1 MKKYFFKGV
10 VSHRRV
16 KSKKHGF
23 DYPYRSIFLE
33 NIYDF
38 QKDKVDHIKSTFFNF
53 SFLKNDDSKKILNNI
68 LKYIEEQNISK
79 ENLKINLL
87 KTPDFYFLKTFN
99 PVCFW
104 FLKKNENDLMMVAE
118 VTNTFYERQI
128 YYVHDSLNIL
138 DGKKWIP
145 IQKKMYV
152 SPFADKQGLYQF
164 KISGDPLNIKIN
176 EYDPNGELE
185 ILSNLSGQRINFS
198 WQNKLLIFFSIF
210 INSSLVLARIHLQAL
225 FLWMK
230 KVKVFAHNGKGYV
243 E

>member
-1 MKKYFFKGV
+1 MKKFFFKGV
-10 VSHRRV
+10 VSHKRV
-16 KSKKHGF
+16 KQKKHGF

-38 QKDKVDHIKSTFFNF
+38 QEKKVNHIKSSLFNF
-53 SFLKNDDSKKILNNI
+53 SFLKNDHSKEIFNAFHEFIKENNI
-68 LKYIEEQNISK
+68 SI

-87 KTPDFYFLKTFN
+87 KTPDFSFLKTFN

-104 FLKKNENDLMMVAE
+104 FLKKNEHSLMMVAE
-118 VTNTFYERQI
+118 VTNTFHEKQI

-164 KISGDPLNIKIN
+164 KISAEPLDIKIN
-176 EYDPNGELE
+176 EFDPNGELE
-185 ILSNLSGQRINFS
+185 ILSHLSGQKINFS
-198 WQNKLLIFFSIF
+198 WQNKLLIYFSIF

-225 FLWMK
+225 FLWLK

-243 E
+243 D

>member
-38 QKDKVDHIKSTFFNF
+38 QENKINHIKSTLFNF
-53 SFLKNDDSKKILNNI
+53 SFLKNDYSKEILNNI
-68 LKYIEEQNISK
+68 LKYIKKNNVSK
-79 ENLKINLL
+79 KNLKINLL

-104 FLKKNENDLMMVAE
+104 FLKKNGNDLMMVAE

-138 DGKKWIP
+138 DEKKWIP

-164 KISGDPLNIKIN
+164 KISSDPLNIKIN
-176 EYDPNGELE
+176 EYDPNGKLE
-185 ILSNLSGQRINFS
+185 ILSNLSGQKINFS

-225 FLWMK
+225 FLWLK

-243 E
+243 D

>member
-38 QKDKVDHIKSTFFNF
+38 KENKINHIKSTFFNF
-53 SFLKNDDSKKILNNI
+53 SFLKNDDSKEILNNI
-68 LKYIEEQNISK
+68 LKYIKENNISNK
-79 ENLKINLL
+79 NLRVNLL
-87 KTPDFYFLKTFN
+87 KTPDFYFLKTYN

-104 FLKKNENDLMMVAE
+104 FLKKNGNDLMMVAE

-138 DGKKWIP
+138 DEKKWIP

-164 KISGDPLNIKIN
+164 KISSDPLNIKIN
-176 EYDPNGELE
+176 EYDPNGKLE
-185 ILSNLSGQRINFS
+185 ILSNLSGQKINFS

-225 FLWMK
+225 FLWLK

-243 E
+243 D

>member
-38 QKDKVDHIKSTFFNF
+38 KENKINHIKSTFFNF
-53 SFLKNDDSKKILNNI
+53 SFLKNDDSKEILNNI
-68 LKYIEEQNISK
+68 LKYIKENNISNK
-79 ENLKINLL
+79 NLRVNLL

-104 FLKKNENDLMMVAE
+104 FLKKNGNDLMMVAE

-138 DGKKWIP
+138 DEKKWIP

-164 KISGDPLNIKIN
+164 KISSDPLNIKIN
-176 EYDPNGELE
+176 EYDPNGKLE
-185 ILSNLSGQRINFS
+185 ILSNLSGQKINFS

-225 FLWMK
+225 ILCL
-230 KVKVFAHNGKGYV
+230 NGKGYV
-243 E
+243 D

>member
-1 MKKYFFKGV
+1 MNKYFFKGV

-38 QKDKVDHIKSTFFNF
+38 QEKKVNHIKSSLFNF
-53 SFLKNDDSKKILNNI
+53 SFLKNDHSKEIFNAFHEFIKENNI
-68 LKYIEEQNISK
+68 SI

-87 KTPDFYFLKTFN
+87 KTPDFSFLKTFN

-104 FLKKNENDLMMVAE
+104 FLKKNEHSLMMVAE
-118 VTNTFYERQI
+118 VTNTFHEKQI

-164 KISGDPLNIKIN
+164 KISAEPLDIKIN
-176 EYDPNGELE
+176 EFDPNGELE
-185 ILSNLSGQRINFS
+185 ILSNLSGQKIDFS
-198 WQNKLLIFFSIF
+198 WQNKLLIYFSIF
-210 INSSLVLARIHLQAL
+210 INSSLVLVRIHLQAL
-225 FLWMK
+225 FLWLK

-243 E
+243 D

>member
-1 MKKYFFKGV
+1 MKRYFFKGI

-16 KSKKHGF
+16 KSKKHSF
-23 DYPYRSIFLE
+23 NYPYRSIFLE

-38 QKDKVDHIKSTFFNF
+38 HEKRINQIKSSFFDF
-53 SFLKNDDSKKILNNI
+53 SFLKNEDSKKILNNI
-68 LKYIEEQNISK
+68 HKFIRENNITND
-79 ENLKINLL
+79 NLKVNLL
-87 KTPDFYFLKTFN
+87 KTPDFSFLKTFN

-104 FLKKNENDLMMVAE
+104 FLTKNDNNLMMVAE
-118 VTNTFYERQI
+118 VTNTFYEKQI
-128 YYVHDSLNIL
+128 YFVHDSLNIL

-164 KISGDPLNIKIN
+164 KISGEPLDIKIN
-176 EYDPNGELE
+176 EFDPNGELE
-185 ILSNLSGQRINFS
+185 ILSNLSGQKIDFS
-198 WQNKLLIFFSIF
+198 LRNKLLIFFSIF

-225 FLWMK
+225 FLWLK

-243 E
+243 D

>member
-16 KSKKHGF
+16 KSKKHSF

-38 QKDKVDHIKSTFFNF
+38 QENKINHIKSSLFNF
-53 SFLKNDDSKKILNNI
+53 SFLKNDYSKEILNNI
-68 LKYIEEQNISK
+68 LKYIKKNNVSK
-79 ENLKINLL
+79 KNLKINLL

-104 FLKKNENDLMMVAE
+104 FLKKNGNDLMMVAE

-138 DGKKWIP
+138 DEKKWIP

-164 KISGDPLNIKIN
+164 KISSDPLNIKIN
-176 EYDPNGELE
+176 EYDPNGKLE
-185 ILSNLSGQRINFS
+185 ILSNLSGQKINFS
-198 WQNKLLIFFSIF
+198 WQNKFLIFFSIF

-225 FLWMK
+225 FLWLK

-243 E
+243 D

>member
-1 MKKYFFKGV
+1 MKRYFFKGI

-16 KSKKHGF
+16 KSKKHSF
-23 DYPYRSIFLE
+23 NYPYRSIFLE

-38 QKDKVDHIKSTFFNF
+38 HEKRINQIKSSFFDF
-53 SFLKNDDSKKILNNI
+53 SFLKNEDSKKILNNI
-68 LKYIEEQNISK
+68 HKFIRENNITND
-79 ENLKINLL
+79 NLKVNLL
-87 KTPDFYFLKTFN
+87 KTPDFSFLKTFN

-104 FLKKNENDLMMVAE
+104 FLTKNDNNLMMVAE
-118 VTNTFYERQI
+118 VTNTFYEKQI
-128 YYVHDSLNIL
+128 YFVHDSLNIL

-164 KISGDPLNIKIN
+164 KISGEPLDIKIN
-176 EYDPNGELE
+176 EFDPNGELE
-185 ILSNLSGQRINFS
+185 ILSNLSGQKIDFS
-198 WQNKLLIFFSIF
+198 WRNKLLIFFSIF

-225 FLWMK
+225 FLWLK

-243 E
+243 D

>member
-33 NIYDF
+33 NIYNF
-38 QKDKVDHIKSTFFNF
+38 QENKINHIKSTFFNF
-53 SFLKNDDSKKILNNI
+53 SFLKNNHSKEILNNI
-68 LKYIEEQNISK
+68 LKYIKENNISN

-104 FLKKNENDLMMVAE
+104 FLKKNGNDLMMVAE

-138 DGKKWIP
+138 DEKKWIP

-164 KISGDPLNIKIN
+164 KISSDPLNIKIN

-185 ILSNLSGQRINFS
+185 ILSNLSGQKINFS

-225 FLWMK
+225 FLWLK

-243 E
+243 D

>member
-1 MKKYFFKGV
+1 MKRYFFKGI

-23 DYPYRSIFLE
+23 NYPYRSIFLE

-38 QKDKVDHIKSTFFNF
+38 HEKRINQIKSSFFDF
-53 SFLKNDDSKKILNNI
+53 SFLKNEDSKKILNNI
-68 LKYIEEQNISK
+68 HKFIRENNITND
-79 ENLKINLL
+79 NLKVNLL
-87 KTPDFYFLKTFN
+87 KTPDFSFLKTFN

-104 FLKKNENDLMMVAE
+104 FLTKNDNNLMMVAE
-118 VTNTFYERQI
+118 VTNTFYEKQI

-164 KISGDPLNIKIN
+164 KISGEPLDIKIN
-176 EYDPNGELE
+176 EFDPNGELE
-185 ILSNLSGQRINFS
+185 ILSNLSGQKIDFS
-198 WQNKLLIFFSIF
+198 WRNKLLIFFSIF

-225 FLWMK
+225 FLWLK
-230 KVKVFAHNGKGYV
+230 KVKVFSHNGKGYV
-243 E
+243 D

>member
-38 QKDKVDHIKSTFFNF
+38 QEDKINYIKSTFFNF
-53 SFLKNDDSKKILNNI
+53 SYLKSDDSKKILNNI

-164 KISGDPLNIKIN
+164 KISSDPLNIKIN

-185 ILSNLSGQRINFS
+185 ILSNLSGQKINFS

-225 FLWMK
+225 FLWIK

-243 E
+243 D

>member
-38 QKDKVDHIKSTFFNF
+38 QEDKINYIKSTFFNF
-53 SFLKNDDSKKILNNI
+53 SFLKSDDSKKILNNI
-68 LKYIEEQNISK
+68 LKYIKENNISNK
-79 ENLKINLL
+79 NLRVNLL

-104 FLKKNENDLMMVAE
+104 FFKKNGNDLMMVAE

-138 DGKKWIP
+138 DEKKWIP

-164 KISGDPLNIKIN
+164 KISSDPLNIKIN
-176 EYDPNGELE
+176 EYDPNGKLE
-185 ILSNLSGQRINFS
+185 ILSNLSGQKINFS

-225 FLWMK
+225 FLWLK

-243 E
+243 D

>member
-38 QKDKVDHIKSTFFNF
+38 QEDKINYIKSTFFNF

-87 KTPDFYFLKTFN
+87 KTPDFHFLKTFN

-118 VTNTFYERQI
+118 VTNTFHERQI

-164 KISGDPLNIKIN
+164 KISSDPLNIKIN

-185 ILSNLSGQRINFS
+185 ILSNLSGQKINFS

-225 FLWMK
+225 FLWIK

-243 E
+243 D

>member
-38 QKDKVDHIKSTFFNF
+38 QENKINHIKSTLFNF
-53 SFLKNDDSKKILNNI
+53 SFLKNDYSKEILNNI
-68 LKYIEEQNISK
+68 LKYIKKNNVSK
-79 ENLKINLL
+79 KNLKINLL
-87 KTPDFYFLKTFN
+87 KTPDFHFLKTFN

-104 FLKKNENDLMMVAE
+104 FLKKNGNDLMMVAE

-138 DGKKWIP
+138 DEKKWIP

-164 KISGDPLNIKIN
+164 KISSDRLNIKIN

-185 ILSNLSGQRINFS
+185 ILSNLSGQKINFS

-225 FLWMK
+225 YLWLK

-243 E
+243 D

>member
-38 QKDKVDHIKSTFFNF
+38 QEDKINYIKSTFFNF
-53 SFLKNDDSKKILNNI
+53 SFLKSDDSKKILNNI

-104 FLKKNENDLMMVAE
+104 FLKKNGNDLMMVAE

-138 DGKKWIP
+138 DEKKWIP

-164 KISGDPLNIKIN
+164 KISSDPLNIKIN

-185 ILSNLSGQRINFS
+185 ILSNLSGQKINFS

-225 FLWMK
+225 FLWIK

-243 E
+243 D

>member
-38 QKDKVDHIKSTFFNF
+38 QEDKINDIKSTFFNF
-53 SFLKNDDSKKILNNI
+53 SFLKNDNSKKILNNI
-68 LKYIEEQNISK
+68 LKYIKENKISK

-185 ILSNLSGQRINFS
+185 IFSNLSGQRINFS

-230 KVKVFAHNGKGYV
+230 KVKVFAHNGNGYV
-243 E
+243 D

>member
-16 KSKKHGF
+16 KSKKHSF

-38 QKDKVDHIKSTFFNF
+38 QENKINHIKSTLFNF
-53 SFLKNDDSKKILNNI
+53 SFLKNDYSKEILNNI
-68 LKYIEEQNISK
+68 LKFIKKNNISN
-79 ENLKINLL
+79 ESLKINLL

-104 FLKKNENDLMMVAE
+104 FLKKNGNDLMMVAE

-138 DGKKWIP
+138 DEKKWIP

-164 KISGDPLNIKIN
+164 KISSDPLNIKIN
-176 EYDPNGELE
+176 EYDPNGKLE
-185 ILSNLSGQRINFS
+185 ILSNLSGQKINFS

-225 FLWMK
+225 FLWLK

-243 E
+243 D

>member
-23 DYPYRSIFLE
+23 DYPYRSIFLD

-38 QKDKVDHIKSTFFNF
+38 HEDKVDHIESNFFDF

-68 LKYIEEQNISK
+68 LKYIKENNISK
-79 ENLKINLL
+79 KNLKINLL
-87 KTPDFYFLKTFN
+87 KTPDFHFLKTFN

-118 VTNTFYERQI
+118 VTNTFHERQI

-243 E
+243 D

>member
-38 QKDKVDHIKSTFFNF
+38 QENKINHIKSTFFNF
-53 SFLKNDDSKKILNNI
+53 SFLKNNHSKEILNNI
-68 LKYIEEQNISK
+68 LKYIKENNISN

-104 FLKKNENDLMMVAE
+104 FLKKNGNDLMMVAE

-138 DGKKWIP
+138 DEKKWIP

-164 KISGDPLNIKIN
+164 KISSDPLNIKIN
-176 EYDPNGELE
+176 EYDPNGKLE
-185 ILSNLSGQRINFS
+185 ILSNLSGQKINFS

-225 FLWMK
+225 FLWLK

-243 E
+243 D

>member
-38 QKDKVDHIKSTFFNF
+38 QENKINHIKSTLFNF
-53 SFLKNDDSKKILNNI
+53 SFLKNDYSKEILNNI
-68 LKYIEEQNISK
+68 LKYIKKNNISN
-79 ENLKINLL
+79 ESLKINLL

-104 FLKKNENDLMMVAE
+104 FLKKNGNDLMMVAE

-138 DGKKWIP
+138 DEKKWIP

-164 KISGDPLNIKIN
+164 KISSDPLNIKIN
-176 EYDPNGELE
+176 EYDPNGKLE
-185 ILSNLSGQRINFS
+185 ILSNLSGQKIKFS

-225 FLWMK
+225 FLWLK

-243 E
+243 D

>member
-33 NIYDF
+33 NIYNF
-38 QKDKVDHIKSTFFNF
+38 QENKINHIKSTFFNF
-53 SFLKNDDSKKILNNI
+53 SFLKNDDSKEILNNI
-68 LKYIEEQNISK
+68 LKYIKENNISK
-79 ENLKINLL
+79 KNLKINLL
-87 KTPDFYFLKTFN
+87 KTPDFHFLKTFN

-104 FLKKNENDLMMVAE
+104 FLKKNGNDLMMVAE

-138 DGKKWIP
+138 DEKKWIP

-164 KISGDPLNIKIN
+164 KISSDPLNIKIN
-176 EYDPNGELE
+176 EYDPNGKLE
-185 ILSNLSGQRINFS
+185 ILSNLSGQKINFS

-225 FLWMK
+225 FLWLK

-243 E
+243 D

>member
-23 DYPYRSIFLE
+23 DYPYRSIFLD

-38 QKDKVDHIKSTFFNF
+38 HEDKVDHIESNFFDF

-118 VTNTFYERQI
+118 VTNTFHEKQI

-164 KISGDPLNIKIN
+164 KISSDPLNIKIN

>member
-38 QKDKVDHIKSTFFNF
+38 QEDKINYIKSTFFNF
-53 SFLKNDDSKKILNNI
+53 SFLKNDDSKKILNKI
-68 LKYIEEQNISK
+68 FKYVKENNISK

-118 VTNTFYERQI
+118 VTNTFYEKQI

-185 ILSNLSGQRINFS
+185 ILSNLFGQKINFS

-243 E
+243 D

>member
-23 DYPYRSIFLE
+23 NYPYRSIFLE

-38 QKDKVDHIKSTFFNF
+38 HEKRINQINSSFFDF
-53 SFLKNDDSKKILNNI
+53 SFLKNEDSKKILNCIHKFIRENNI
-68 LKYIEEQNISK
+68 KN
-79 ENLKINLL
+79 ENLKVDLL
-87 KTPDFYFLKTFN
+87 KTPDFSFLKTFN

-104 FLKKNENDLMMVAE
+104 FLKKNEHNLMMVAE
-118 VTNTFYERQI
+118 VTNTFHEKQI

-152 SPFADKQGLYQF
+152 SPFADRQGLYQF
-164 KISGDPLNIKIN
+164 KISSEPFNIKIN
-176 EYDPNGELE
+176 EFDPNGELE
-185 ILSNLSGQRINFS
+185 ILSNLSGQKINFS
-198 WQNKLLIFFSIF
+198 WRNKPLIYFSIF

-225 FLWMK
+225 FLWLK

-243 E
+243 D

>member
-38 QKDKVDHIKSTFFNF
+38 KENKINHIKSTFFNF
-53 SFLKNDDSKKILNNI
+53 SFLKNDDSKEILNNI
-68 LKYIEEQNISK
+68 LKYIKENNISK
-79 ENLKINLL
+79 KNLKINLL
-87 KTPDFYFLKTFN
+87 KTPDFHFLKTFN

-104 FLKKNENDLMMVAE
+104 FLKKNGNDLMMVAE

-138 DGKKWIP
+138 DEKKWIP

-164 KISGDPLNIKIN
+164 KISSDPLNIKIN
-176 EYDPNGELE
+176 EYDPNGKLE
-185 ILSNLSGQRINFS
+185 ILSNLSGQKINFS

-225 FLWMK
+225 FLWLK

-243 E
+243 D

>member
-38 QKDKVDHIKSTFFNF
+38 KENKINHIKSTFFNF
-53 SFLKNDDSKKILNNI
+53 SFLKNDDSKEILNNI
-68 LKYIEEQNISK
+68 LKYIKENNISNK
-79 ENLKINLL
+79 NLRVNLL

-104 FLKKNENDLMMVAE
+104 FLKKNGNDLMMVAE

-138 DGKKWIP
+138 DEKKWIP

-185 ILSNLSGQRINFS
+185 ILSNLSGQKINFS

-225 FLWMK
+225 FLWLK

-243 E
+243 D

>member
-33 NIYDF
+33 NIYNF
-38 QKDKVDHIKSTFFNF
+38 QENKINHIKSTFFNF
-53 SFLKNDDSKKILNNI
+53 SFLKNNHSKEILNNI
-68 LKYIEEQNISK
+68 LKYIKENNISN

-104 FLKKNENDLMMVAE
+104 FLKKNGNDLMMVAE

-138 DGKKWIP
+138 DEKKWIP

-164 KISGDPLNIKIN
+164 KISSDPLNIKIN
-176 EYDPNGELE
+176 EYDPNGKLE
-185 ILSNLSGQRINFS
+185 ILSNLSGQKINFS

-225 FLWMK
+225 FLWLK

-243 E
+243 D

>member
-38 QKDKVDHIKSTFFNF
+38 QENKINHIKSTLFNF
-53 SFLKNDDSKKILNNI
+53 SFLKNDYSKEILNNI
-68 LKYIEEQNISK
+68 LKYIKKNNISN
-79 ENLKINLL
+79 ESLKINLL

-104 FLKKNENDLMMVAE
+104 FLKKNGNDLMMVAE

-138 DGKKWIP
+138 DEKKWIP

-164 KISGDPLNIKIN
+164 KISSDPLNIKIN
-176 EYDPNGELE
+176 EYDPNGKLE
-185 ILSNLSGQRINFS
+185 ILSNLSGQKINFS
-198 WQNKLLIFFSIF
+198 WQNKFLIFFSIF

-225 FLWMK
+225 FLWLK

-243 E
+243 D

>member
-16 KSKKHGF
+16 KSKKHSF

-33 NIYDF
+33 NIYNF
-38 QKDKVDHIKSTFFNF
+38 QENKINHIKSTFFNF
-53 SFLKNDDSKKILNNI
+53 SFLKNDDSKEILNNI
-68 LKYIEEQNISK
+68 LKYIKKNNVSK
-79 ENLKINLL
+79 KNLKINLL

-104 FLKKNENDLMMVAE
+104 FLKKNGNDLMMVAE

-138 DGKKWIP
+138 DEKKWIP

-164 KISGDPLNIKIN
+164 KISSDPLNIKIN
-176 EYDPNGELE
+176 EYDPNGKLE
-185 ILSNLSGQRINFS
+185 ILSNLSGQKINFS

-225 FLWMK
+225 FLWLK

-243 E
+243 D

>member
-16 KSKKHGF
+16 KTKKHGF

-38 QKDKVDHIKSTFFNF
+38 QEDKINHIKSTFFNF

-68 LKYIEEQNISK
+68 LKYIKENNISK
-79 ENLKINLL
+79 KNLKINLL
-87 KTPDFYFLKTFN
+87 KTPDFHFLKTFN

-185 ILSNLSGQRINFS
+185 ILSCLSGQRINFS

-243 E
+243 D

>member
-38 QKDKVDHIKSTFFNF
+38 QEDKVDHIESTFFNF

-68 LKYIEEQNISK
+68 LKYIKEQNISK
-79 ENLKINLL
+79 ENLKIDLL

-104 FLKKNENDLMMVAE
+104 FLKKNEDDLMMVAE

-128 YYVHDSLNIL
+128 YYVDDSLNIL

-164 KISGDPLNIKIN
+164 KISSDPLNIKIN

-185 ILSNLSGQRINFS
+185 ILSNLTGQRINFS

-243 E
+243 D

>member
-38 QKDKVDHIKSTFFNF
+38 KENKINHIKSTFFNF
-53 SFLKNDDSKKILNNI
+53 SFLKNDDSKEILNNI
-68 LKYIEEQNISK
+68 LKYIKKNNVSK
-79 ENLKINLL
+79 KNLKINLL

-104 FLKKNENDLMMVAE
+104 FLKKNGNDLMMVAE

-138 DGKKWIP
+138 DEKKWIP

-164 KISGDPLNIKIN
+164 KISSDPLNIKIN
-176 EYDPNGELE
+176 EYDPNGKLE
-185 ILSNLSGQRINFS
+185 ILSNLSGQKINFS

-225 FLWMK
+225 FLWLK

-243 E
+243 D

>member
-38 QKDKVDHIKSTFFNF
+38 QENKINHIKSTLFNF
-53 SFLKNDDSKKILNNI
+53 SFLKNDDSKEILNNI
-68 LKYIEEQNISK
+68 LKYIKENNISNK
-79 ENLKINLL
+79 NLRVNLL

-104 FLKKNENDLMMVAE
+104 FLKKNGNDLMMVAE

-138 DGKKWIP
+138 DEKKWIP

-164 KISGDPLNIKIN
+164 KISSDPLNIKIN
-176 EYDPNGELE
+176 EYDPNGKLE
-185 ILSNLSGQRINFS
+185 ILSNLSGQKINFS

-225 FLWMK
+225 FLWLK

-243 E
+243 D

>member
-38 QKDKVDHIKSTFFNF
+38 KENKINHIKSTFFNF
-53 SFLKNDDSKKILNNI
+53 SFLKNDDSKEILNNI
-68 LKYIEEQNISK
+68 LKYIKENNISNK
-79 ENLKINLL
+79 NLRVNLL

-118 VTNTFYERQI
+118 VTNTFHERQI

-138 DGKKWIP
+138 DEKKWIP

-164 KISGDPLNIKIN
+164 KISSDPLNIKIN
-176 EYDPNGELE
+176 EYDPNGKLE
-185 ILSNLSGQRINFS
+185 ILSNLSGQKINFS

-225 FLWMK
+225 FLWLK

-243 E
+243 D

>member
-38 QKDKVDHIKSTFFNF
+38 QKNKVDHIESTFFNF

-68 LKYIEEQNISK
+68 LKYVKEQNISK

-118 VTNTFYERQI
+118 VTNTFRERQI

-138 DGKKWIP
+138 DGRKWIP

-164 KISGDPLNIKIN
+164 KISSDPLNIKIN

-243 E
+243 D

>member
-1 MKKYFFKGV
+1 MKRYFFKGI

-16 KSKKHGF
+16 KSKKHSF
-23 DYPYRSIFLE
+23 NYSYRSIFLE

-38 QKDKVDHIKSTFFNF
+38 HEKRINQIKSSFFDF
-53 SFLKNDDSKKILNNI
+53 SFLKNEDSKKILNNI
-68 LKYIEEQNISK
+68 HKFIRENNITND
-79 ENLKINLL
+79 NLKVNLL
-87 KTPDFYFLKTFN
+87 KTPDFSFLKTFN

-104 FLKKNENDLMMVAE
+104 FLTKNDNNLMMVAE
-118 VTNTFYERQI
+118 VTNTFYEKQV
-128 YYVHDSLNIL
+128 YFVHDSLNIL

-164 KISGDPLNIKIN
+164 KISGEPLDIKIN
-176 EYDPNGELE
+176 EFDPNGELE
-185 ILSNLSGQRINFS
+185 ILSNLSGQKIDFS
-198 WQNKLLIFFSIF
+198 LRNKLLIFFSIF

-225 FLWMK
+225 FLWLK

-243 E
+243 D

>member
-1 MKKYFFKGV
+1 MKKYFFKGQ

-38 QKDKVDHIKSTFFNF
+38 QEKKINHIKSSFFDF
-53 SFLKNDDSKKILNNI
+53 SYLKNDNSKKIFNNFHKFIKENNI
-68 LKYIEEQNISK
+68 SD

-87 KTPDFYFLKTFN
+87 KTPDFSFLKTFN

-104 FLKKNENDLMMVAE
+104 FLKKNEHNLMMVAE
-118 VTNTFYERQI
+118 VTNTFHEKQI

-152 SPFADKQGLYQF
+152 SPFADRQGLYQF
-164 KISGDPLNIKIN
+164 KISSEPFNIKIN
-176 EYDPNGELE
+176 EFDPNGELE
-185 ILSNLSGQRINFS
+185 ILSNLSGQKINFS
-198 WQNKLLIFFSIF
+198 WRNKPLIYFSIF

-225 FLWMK
+225 FLWLK
-230 KVKVFAHNGKGYV
+230 KVKVFVHNGKGYV
-243 E
+243 D

>member
-23 DYPYRSIFLE
+23 NYPYRSIFLE

-38 QKDKVDHIKSTFFNF
+38 HEKRINQINSSFFDF
-53 SFLKNDDSKKILNNI
+53 SFLKNEDSKKILNCIHKFIRENNI
-68 LKYIEEQNISK
+68 KN
-79 ENLKINLL
+79 ENLKVDLL
-87 KTPDFYFLKTFN
+87 KTPDFFFLKTFN

-104 FLKKNENDLMMVAE
+104 FLKENDNNLMMVAE
-118 VTNTFYERQI
+118 VTNTFYEKQI

-164 KISGDPLNIKIN
+164 KISGEPLDVKIN
-176 EYDPNGELE
+176 EFDPNGELE
-185 ILSNLSGQRINFS
+185 ILSNLSGQKIDFS
-198 WQNKLLIFFSIF
+198 WRNKLLIFFSIF

-225 FLWMK
+225 FLWLK

-243 E
+243 D